1 MVSFRKI
8 LYPTD
13 FSELSA
19 YAFDH
24 AFSLA
29 SALRA
34 ELHCLHVVD
43 DSYQYWLSFDAATVP
58 AGPPTEELVAAA
70 QTELDRFL
78 LPRQTE
84 GMEIQRQVRRGK
96 AFLEIIGYARENQ
109 IDLIVLGTHGWSA
122 LRNVLMGTVAEKVIR
137 KSPVPVLSVRHPAH
151 PFEMP

>member
-1 MVSFRKI
+1 MVPFRRI

-29 SALRA
+29 TALRA

-58 AGPPTEELVAAA
+58 AGPPTEELIAAA
-70 QTELDRFL
+70 QRELDRFL
-78 LPRQTE
+78 LPRQVE
-84 GMEIQRQVRRGK
+84 GMEIQRHVRHGR
-96 AFLEIIGYARENQ
+96 AFVEIIRYARENG
-109 IDLIVLGTHGWSA
+109 IDLIVIGTHGWSA
-122 LRNVLMGTVAEKVIR
+122 LRHVLMGSVAEKVIR
-137 KSPVPVLSVRHPAH
+137 KSPVPVMSVRNPKH